1 MPWFA
6 NRHGQQLWYEDQGS
20 GQPLVL
26 VHGWCMAAAV
36 WQYQCAGL
44 TSFRVIAP
52 DLRGHGRSQDATGG
66 FTLEEFSNDLVDL
79 FCHLKLDSALL
90 AGWSMGGQIV
100 LGAALAL
107 AARLVGVVLIA
118 TTPCFTATSEFG
130 HGLSVAESQGMHV
143 KVRRNLRRALD
154 GFHTRLFAE
163 GELAMVPH
171 VAEIRALLARLPLPA
186 EDAALQALDALIH
199 SDLRTL
205 LPMVEAPVLIL
216 NGDRDRICLPEA
228 SRYLAEQ
235 LPGAEQVLFRH
246 CGHVPFLTQPTLF
259 NSELTRFIRRL
270 SE

>member
-1 MPWFA
+1 VPWFA
-6 NRHGQQLWYEDQGS
+6 NRHGHQLWYEDQGS
-20 GQPLVL
+20 GKPLVL

-44 TSFRVIAP
+44 TSFRLIAP
-52 DLRGHGRSQDATGG
+52 DLRGHGRSQGATGG

-79 FCHLKLDSALL
+79 FCHLKLDNAVI

-100 LGAALAL
+100 LGATVPL
-107 AARLVGVVLIA
+107 AARLAGVVLIA
-118 TTPCFTATSEFG
+118 TTPCFTAAPEFS

-143 KVRRNLRRALD
+143 KVRRNLRRALE

-163 GELAMVPH
+163 GELAAVPH
-171 VAEIRALLARLPLPA
+171 AAEISALLARLPLPA
-186 EDAALQALDALIH
+186 EDAAVQALEALIG
-199 SDLRTL
+199 SDLRSL
-205 LPMVEAPVLIL
+205 LTMVETPVLIM

-228 SRYLAEQ
+228 SRYLAEH
-235 LPGAEQVLFRH
+235 LAGAEQVVFRN
-246 CGHVPFLTQPTLF
+246 CGHVPFLTQPALF